1 MGRAVSINDLY
12 NKKRNLLNFQGEWL
26 ASFGKPELKGTIFIH
41 GNSGNG
47 KTTFV
52 AMLFKYL
59 AGFGRG
65 AYNSLEE
72 GDSESLKLAFKRVG
86 MHEVKSK
93 VILLDKEKIPDLKE
107 RLRKHKAPKI
117 VVIDSIQYTR
127 IKTTDWLDMVE
138 EFSNVL
144 FIVVSQSTGKKPKGT
159 LADDVYYDAGVK
171 IWVEGYVAFVTS
183 RFGGGKPFVIYPEQ
197 AEKYWGSEILL
208 TDYKK

>member
-1 MGRAVSINDLY
+1 MGRAVSINELY
-12 NKKRNLLNFQGEWL
+12 NKKRKLLNFAGEWL
-26 ASFGKPELKGTIFIH
+26 ESFGKPELKGTIFIH

-59 AGFGRG
+59 SNFGRG

-72 GDSESLKLAFKRVG
+72 GDSESLKLAFKKVG
-86 MHEVKSK
+86 MQDVKSK
-93 VILLDKEKIPDLKE
+93 VILLDKENMTDLKE

-127 IKTTDWLDMVE
+127 MKTTDWLDMVA
-138 EFSNVL
+138 EFNNTL
-144 FIVVSQSTGKKPKGT
+144 FVVVSQSTGKKPKGT
-159 LADDVYYDAGVK
+159 LADDIYYDASIK
-171 IWVEGYVAFVTS
+171 IWVEGYVAFVKS
-183 RFGGGKPFVIYPEQ
+183 RYGGSKPYVIWKEG

-208 TDYKK
+208 NN

>member
-12 NKKRNLLNFQGEWL
+12 NKKRNLLNFTGKWL

-52 AMLFKYL
+52 CMLLKYL
-59 AGFGRG
+59 SQFGRC

-72 GDSESLKLAFKRVG
+72 GDSESLKLAFKLVG
-86 MHEVKSK
+86 MHDVKSK
-93 VILLDKEKIPDLKE
+93 VILLDKEKIPELKE

-127 IKTTDWLDMVE
+127 MKTTEWLDMVE
-138 EFSNVL
+138 EFNNTL
-144 FIVVSQSTGKKPKGT
+144 FVVVSQSAGKNPKGA
-159 LADDVYYDAGVK
+159 LADDVYYDSSIK
-171 IWVEGYVAFVTS
+171 IWVEGYIAFVKS
-183 RFGGGKPFVIYPEQ
+183 RYGGGKPFIIYEKE
-197 AEKYWGSEILL
+197 AERYWGAEILL
-208 TDYKK
+208 N